1 MGRYLY
7 LAAMYRRLHDLPHD
21 ANKDNHGA
29 AARVAAASEQ
39 AQHEAE
45 IAALALA
52 ILVRLTSH
60 AGAAPRPAPAI
71 RDTPLTTALECT
83 LLHKTLH

>member
-1 MGRYLY
+1 M
-7 LAAMYRRLHDLPHD
+7 AAMCRRLHGLPHE

-29 AARVAAASEQ
+29 AARVAAASGQ

-60 AGAAPRPAPAI
+60 AGAVGAPFQSLIRGVVSTAPGHAHHHFFY
-71 RDTPLTTALECT
+71 R
-83 LLHKTLH
+83 LHMSL